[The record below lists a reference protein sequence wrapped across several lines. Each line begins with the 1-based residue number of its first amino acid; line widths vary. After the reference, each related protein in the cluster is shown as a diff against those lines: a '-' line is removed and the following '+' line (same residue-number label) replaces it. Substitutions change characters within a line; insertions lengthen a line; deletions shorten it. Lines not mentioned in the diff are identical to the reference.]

1 MKSIIAETIG
11 IRTETRT
18 TRQRV
23 TAKIRVNRRNEE
35 RLKKLEKQDVTFN
48 WNNGDLR
55 KTTATMIKALRYEET
70 RRTEKPQNTP
80 QPPTTNAWTERRS
93 IPARPA
99 GGHSD
104 VGARGRETAP
114 CPGGCPGAGAG
125 SGAARTTE
133 NTGQRNTP
141 NGIHGDV

>member
-1 MKSIIAETIG
+1 MERRKPKPHGLIIALQVIGSLVLTNLFPWQVKSILAETTGVRTEDI
-11 IRTETRT
+11 TETRT

-80 QPPTTNAWTERRS
+80 PTTYYKRMDRKTILRS
-93 IPARPA
+93 SSCWWPL
-99 GGHSD
+99 
-104 VGARGRETAP
+104 
-114 CPGGCPGAGAG
+114 
-125 SGAARTTE
+125 
-133 NTGQRNTP
+133 
-141 NGIHGDV
+141 